1 MSHTNPFWLG
11 AVCVVLGALLWMVPS
26 CWPPERSEAS
36 PPAEVPQ
43 VTRTYASA
51 GWGPVSVLAPRK

>member
-26 CWPPERSEAS
+26 CRGAERPRPPRQPDAPRPARS
-36 PPAEVPQ
+36 
-43 VTRTYASA
+43 YASV
-51 GWGPVSVLAPRK
+51 GWLPLIALPGGR